1 MNVPAIINAKYEHL
15 CKSRVTVFRLSQTN
29 DIMASMKNKT
39 RLGIL
44 VITAFIMLILLA
56 VVPYPAAGF
65 SQSAPIKLPTLV
77 MEQNGDL
84 SIQEPLILTDG
95 QGEYPLG
102 LHMEILEDPTG
113 ELNIDQVS
121 SPEFD
126 PQFTPSQEEAPNYGF
141 TNSVYWVRLNLDNET
156 NHTDEWL
163 LEVDFAN
170 TQYVDLYT
178 PSVGGNGFEV
188 KQTGI
193 LRPVSSRDI
202 LHPQIVFDL
211 SIPTQSQQT
220 TYLRFQNGASMT
232 LGLTLRSMDSF
243 LIHSQGQHLFFGL
256 FFGVLIGL
264 FFYNLFLAFSLW
276 DINYLY
282 FVIELAAI
290 IFFMASYDG
299 YMEAYIFP
307 GLYYLTPYFLPVS
320 FSLMFIALALFA
332 DSFLEVKRQF
342 PKLHSVNLGI
352 VVVWGMLML
361 LIPFTSYHFIATLMN
376 PWAFVSV
383 SVALVA
389 GVVSLYR
396 HFRPSWLF
404 MFAWSG
410 LLISLF
416 IGMMARRGIIPITLL
431 TENLFRLGM
440 VWLGV
445 CWSFALAD
453 HINILKTETESTN
466 RTLKK
471 NERRLSQI
479 LEGLP
484 LGVVLFGK
492 DHKPRYINQRTA
504 DILSNPAKGLLPD
517 LSVEPTL
524 TQVIQYYSL
533 KVAGT
538 DQEYPLENFPPSMAL
553 RGTTA
558 SADNLEMDM
567 GDKRVPLEV
576 WASPVMDEAGN
587 VESAVV
593 AFQDITQR
601 KQSEAEL
608 VEYRRHLES
617 LVGKRTAEL
626 DAVNTELRLRLE
638 WLSAIVLITETM
650 ARSSDFTNI
659 YEKTIEIINRLFA
672 VQDSFIAELDEGRDQ
687 LKILA
692 HSCRSEDHDQ
702 LKGSFTILPESILSD
717 PNLEQGKTAFISKE
731 LLNSMSGPI
740 GIHIQ
745 NAKIQGVVFTPLQLR
760 EQLFGFLGLELL
772 EEERIISS
780 EESNL
785 LGIFSL
791 DISHLIEDSRL
802 FEQSKELI
810 TAEERNR
817 LARDLH
823 DSVTQTLFTA
833 SVLAEATPR
842 IWDKDQ
848 GIARQNMD
856 KLGVLIRGA
865 LAEMRSMLIELRS
878 GELENQTLDQL
889 LVTLVDAARARTH
902 AIINL
907 SMMDISQLPKNV
919 VLTFYRIAR
928 EALNNAIIHAEA
940 IQINVALLA
949 GPGRVE
955 LNIQDDGCGFDPH
968 AVPAGHLGIEI
979 MFERVAEIG
988 GEMQI
993 HSKPDQGTNII
1004 VTWPSSARGA
1014 EYD

>member
-1 MNVPAIINAKYEHL
+1 ML
-15 CKSRVTVFRLSQTN
+15 TRTN
-29 DIMASMKNKT
+29 DIIASMNNKV

-44 VITAFIMLILLA
+44 IITVFIMLILSA

-65 SQSAPIKLPTLV
+65 SQTVPMKLPPLV
-77 MEQNGDL
+77 MKQNGDP
-84 SIQEPLILTDG
+84 SIQEPLILTDE

-113 ELNIDQVS
+113 NLTIEQAS

-126 PQFTPSQEEAPNYGF
+126 SQFTPSQEEAPNYGL

-170 TQYVDLYT
+170 TQYIDLYT
-178 PSVGGNGFEV
+178 PSVDGNGFEV
-188 KQTGI
+188 KQSGV

-211 SIPTQSQQT
+211 SIPTQSRQT
-220 TYLRFQNGASMT
+220 TYIRFQSGAAMT
-232 LGLTLRSMDSF
+232 LGLTLWSMDSF
-243 LIHSQGQHLFFGL
+243 LIHSQWQHLLFGL

-264 FFYNLFLAFSLW
+264 FFYNLFLVFSLW
-276 DINYLY
+276 DVNYLY

-299 YMEAYIFP
+299 YIEVYIFP
-307 GLYYLTPYFLPVS
+307 DLYYLTPYFLPLF
-320 FSLMFIALALFA
+320 FSSIFIGLVLFA

-342 PKLHSVNLGI
+342 PKLHSTNLGI
-352 VVVWGMLML
+352 VIVWGMLML

-376 PWAFVSV
+376 LWAFVSV
-383 SVALVA
+383 SAALAA
-389 GVVSLYR
+389 GVVSLNR
-396 HFRPSWLF
+396 HFRPSWFF

-410 LLISLF
+410 LLITLF
-416 IGMMARRGIIPITLL
+416 IVMMVRRGIIPITML

-440 VWLGV
+440 IWLGV

-453 HINILKTETESTN
+453 RINILKAETESTN
-466 RTLKK
+466 RNLKK
-471 NERRLSQI
+471 NERQLSQI

-504 DILSNPAKGLLPD
+504 DILSNPAKGLGPD

-524 TQVIQYYSL
+524 AQVIQYYSL
-533 KVAGT
+533 KVAGS
-538 DQEYPLENFPPSMAL
+538 DQEYPLENFPPSRAL
-553 RGTTA
+553 HGTTA
-558 SADNLEMDM
+558 SADDLEMDT

-576 WASPVMDEAGN
+576 WASPIMDEAGN

-601 KQSEAEL
+601 KHSEVEL
-608 VEYRRHLES
+608 VEYRRHLEA

-626 DAVNTELRLRLE
+626 DDANTELRLRLE
-638 WLSAIVLITETM
+638 WMSAIVLITETM

-659 YEKTIEIINRLFA
+659 YGKTIEIINRLFA
-672 VQDSFIAELDEGRDQ
+672 VSDSFIAELDEGRDQ

-702 LKGSFTILPESILSD
+702 LKGSFTLLPERILSD
-717 PNLEQGKTAFISKE
+717 PNLEQGKTAFISKD
-731 LLNSMSGPI
+731 LFNSMSGPI

-745 NAKIQGVVFTPLQLR
+745 NAKIQGVMLVPLQLR
-760 EQLFGFLGLELL
+760 EQLFGFLGLEML

-785 LGIFSL
+785 LNVFSL
-791 DISHLIEDSRL
+791 DIAHLIEDSRL

-848 GIARQNMD
+848 TIARQNMD
-856 KLGVLIRGA
+856 KLSVLIRGA

-902 AIINL
+902 AIITL
-907 SMMDISQLPKNV
+907 SMMDTELPKNV
-919 VLTFYRIAR
+919 TLTLYRIAR

-940 IQINVALLA
+940 VQINVALLA
-949 GPGRVE
+949 EPGQVE
-955 LNIQDDGCGFDPH
+955 LHVRDDGCGFDPC
-968 AVPAGHLGIEI
+968 AVPVGHMGIEI
-979 MFERVAEIG
+979 MVERAAEIG
-988 GEMQI
+988 GEVQI
-993 HSKPDQGTNII
+993 HSKPDQGTEI
-1004 VTWPSSARGA
+1004 VITWPFSAGGA